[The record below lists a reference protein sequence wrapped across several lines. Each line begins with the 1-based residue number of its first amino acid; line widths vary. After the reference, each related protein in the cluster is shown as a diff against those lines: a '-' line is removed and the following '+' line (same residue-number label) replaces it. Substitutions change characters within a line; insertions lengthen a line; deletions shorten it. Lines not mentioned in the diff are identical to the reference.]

1 MGSLIEWSR
10 EDGMMDLRENFDL
23 KKVGGHLPRQRYQRG
38 SLKAYVPAGKGK
50 PKRPL
55 PRGTY
60 WARWYRYVRQTDGRE
75 KRSPR
80 EKIITKELASSL
92 RIGTEYE
99 GPLTKAD
106 AQRVLD
112 LLIAR
117 DAGTYTAPDTA
128 ATFVKVAREYLAVA
142 EPGWGPHTVRTSK
155 GLIESVLI
163 GGRLGNR
170 PVIELTEIELQQF
183 LNEHVAAGA
192 SRSKLSKILLYMRNI
207 LDHAVMKKILAAN
220 PARNPGYRLKAK
232 SRRQVSERYL
242 SFDECRRLLLVVSG
256 GDHLA
261 IRILIQLGLRSEELF
276 ALRRDD
282 VLGDVLRIDEAL
294 VDGTLAPVK
303 TDASDASVYVPPD
316 LQVEL
321 QGWLEWLGPDPR
333 GWLFPASKGGP
344 WSAQNYL
351 NRVLK
356 PAAVRAGVG
365 VFKRQSRKGALVEST
380 DVNFQVLRRT
390 CATLFG
396 AKAKDP
402 RDTQAQLRHA
412 DPTVTLRHYQKSIPA
427 SVRAAALAF
436 EEELIGS
443 SANRSE
449 QVLNRST
456 LDDSLEVLE
465 NYGATRR
472 DRTGDLLI
480 TKFRVRAY
488 AIDSAFGLCPV
499 CR

>member
-1 MGSLIEWSR
+1 MIESSESLGLTRI
-10 EDGMMDLRENFDL
+10 GA
-23 KKVGGHLPRQRYQRG
+23 HLSRQRYQRG
-38 SLKAYVPAGKGK
+38 SLKSFVPAAKGK

-92 RIGTEYE
+92 RIGTEYP

-112 LLIAR
+112 LLVAR
-117 DAGTYTAPDTA
+117 DAGTYTPPDTA
-128 ATFVKVAREYLAVA
+128 ATFEQIAREYLVVA

-170 PVIELTEIELQQF
+170 PIVELAEIELQQF

-192 SRSKLSKILLYMRNI
+192 SRSKLSKMLLYTRNI
-207 LDHAVMKKILAAN
+207 FDHAVMKKIIAAN

-232 SRRQVSERYL
+232 SRRHVSERYL
-242 SFDECRRLLLVVSG
+242 GLDECRRLLAAVSG
-256 GDHLA
+256 RDHLA
-261 IRILIQLGLRSEELF
+261 FRILIQLGLRSEELF

-294 VDGTLAPVK
+294 VVGKPAPVK
-303 TDASDASVYVPPD
+303 TDASDASVYIPPN
-316 LQVEL
+316 LQAEI
-321 QGWLEWLGPDPR
+321 EDWLGWIDPDPR
-333 GWLFPASKGGP
+333 ALLFPAALGGP

-356 PAAVRAGVG
+356 PAAVRARVG
-365 VFKRQSRKGALVEST
+365 ILTRQSNKGESVEST

-412 DPTVTLRHYQKSIPA
+412 DPTVTLRHYQKSVPA
-427 SVRAAALAF
+427 SVRTAAVAL
-436 EEELIGS
+436 EEELMRS
-443 SANRSE
+443 SANRTE
-449 QVLNRST
+449 QVLNRPAF
-456 LDDSLEVLE
+456 DDPLEVFE
-465 NYGATRR
+465 NSGATRR

-480 TKFRVRAY
+480 TNQPLY
-488 AIDSAFGLCPV
+488 QLS
-499 CR
+499 

>member
-1 MGSLIEWSR
+1 MIDFSGNL
-10 EDGMMDLRENFDL
+10 DLR
-23 KKVGGHLPRQRYQRG
+23 KMGGHLSRQRYQRG
-38 SLKAYVPAGKGK
+38 SLKPFVPAAKGK
-50 PKRPL
+50 PKRAL

-60 WARWYRYVRQTDGRE
+60 WARWYRYVRQADGRE

-80 EKIITKELASSL
+80 EKIITKELAGSL
-92 RIGTEYE
+92 RIGTEYA

-112 LLIAR
+112 LLIGR
-117 DAGTYTAPDTA
+117 DSGTYTPADTA
-128 ATFVKVAREYLAVA
+128 ATFAQIAREYLAVA

-163 GGRLGNR
+163 AGRLGNR
-170 PVIELTEIELQQF
+170 PVVELTEIELQQF
-183 LNEHVAAGA
+183 LNEHIATGA
-192 SRSKLSKILLYMRNI
+192 SRSKLSKMLLYMRNV

-232 SRRQVSERYL
+232 SRKQVSERYL
-242 SFDECRRLLLVVSG
+242 SLDECRRLLSVVSG
-256 GDHLA
+256 ADHLA
-261 IRILIQLGLRSEELF
+261 IRILIQLGLRSEEFF

-282 VLGDVLRIDEAL
+282 VLEDVLRIDEAL
-294 VDGTLAPVK
+294 VVGKPAPVK
-303 TDASDASVYVPPD
+303 TDASGASVYVPPG
-316 LQVEL
+316 LMVEM
-321 QGWLEWLGPDPR
+321 QGWLEWLSPDPR
-333 GWLFPASKGGP
+333 GWLFPAAKGGP

-365 VFKRQSRKGALVEST
+365 VFKRQAEKGASVEST

-402 RDTQAQLRHA
+402 RDTQAHLRHA

-427 SVRAAALAF
+427 SVRAAAVAL

-443 SANRSE
+443 SVNRSE
-449 QVLNRST
+449 QVLNRLSF
-456 LDDSLEVLE
+456 DDALELTE
-465 NYGATRR
+465 NSGATRR

-480 TKFRVRAY
+480 TNQPLY
-488 AIDSAFGLCPV
+488 QLS
-499 CR
+499 